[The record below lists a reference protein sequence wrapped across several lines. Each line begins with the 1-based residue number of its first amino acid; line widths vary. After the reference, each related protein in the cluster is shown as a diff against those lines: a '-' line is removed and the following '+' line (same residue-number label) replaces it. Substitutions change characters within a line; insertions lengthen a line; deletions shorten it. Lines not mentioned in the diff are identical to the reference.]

1 MYFKAAFN
9 LGKKYKGMSERKIID
24 RADYV
29 IRDSG
34 DRDIVPY
41 LVALDK
47 LHVVFGEEHNPSDFG
62 VSYLSEGL
70 GISLDKSGI
79 KEISPLEYYEIIE
92 KARERGL
99 PVSSVPDWDN
109 SLDVD
114 TSDLTVSEMPIKKHD
129 FWLRNTMP
137 ASLRKEIE
145 KLESDDTPRTPIR
158 NASRLAITSYPGK
171 TAGDYQ

>member
-9 LGKKYKGMSERKIID
+9 LGKKYKGMSERKILGK
-24 RADYV
+24 ADYV

-47 LHVVFGEEHNPSDFG
+47 LHVIFGEEHNPSDFG
-62 VSYLSEGL
+62 VSYLSEEL
-70 GISLDKSGI
+70 GISLDKNRI
-79 KEISPLEYYEIIE
+79 KEISPREYYEIIE

-114 TSDLTVSEMPIKKHD
+114 TSDLTVSEVPIKKRS
-129 FWLRNTMP
+129 FWTENTMP

-145 KLESDDTPRTPIR
+145 KLESDDTPRIPIR
-158 NASRLAITSYPGK
+158 NASRLCY
-171 TAGDYQ
+171 